1 MKKYLLIPLALG
13 LTFCNSQKSSVAIN
27 SIDTLKSCPDDG
39 KCTTELLKNKR
50 IEIKKD
56 DFGSIYYQII
66 DAQETSVIIYQYN
79 LNVEKGLQ
87 DGNYREEIL
96 FEIKNTDKK
105 IALSGIDLQQTKM
118 LFGRFCFCKGQTGYY
133 KVEQGTLNLIY
144 KKNVVDFTLDFTVT
158 KVPQIRKSIKATV
171 K

>member
-1 MKKYLLIPLALG
+1 MKKYLLIPLVLG
-13 LTFCNSQKSSVAIN
+13 LTFCNSQKSSVAMN
-27 SIDTLKSCPDDG
+27 SIDTVKSCPDDG
-39 KCTTELLKNKR
+39 KCTIELLKNKR
-50 IEIKKD
+50 IEMKKD
-56 DFGSIYYQII
+56 DFGSIYYQIN
-66 DAQETSVIIYQYN
+66 DALDTSVIVYQYN

-105 IALSGIDLQQTKM
+105 LVLNGNDLQQTKM

-133 KVEQGTLNLIY
+133 KVTQGTLNLIH
-144 KKNVVDFTLDFTVT
+144 KKNVVDFTLDFTVS
-158 KVPQIRKSIKATV
+158 KVPQIIKSIQATV